1 MKYLFNYLKFNENIT
16 EDAENLYLRYLR
28 QLDIYKKY
36 FVDNIFVIESE
47 TTKEDF
53 MRNYNN
59 RVYFL
64 KLKLED
70 SARNTNLPY
79 ISRININIR
88 YGFIKGSESV
98 HVNIGSNDAL
108 FSELFLKEF
117 LIMEFR
123 SGKKLLQKLLQS
135 ENEGYLPIFKVY
147 LEENIFDKEYMY
159 INIMEVE
166 RFKYSEQWYDVIP
179 YLLNFGS
186 EKEIVKWYSNIQND
200 KLFSILKY
208 IKENVHVDN
217 VNRLKDILNRNG
229 IPLDSFDTGVD
240 MSEMG
245 F

>member
-117 LIMEFR
+117 YDHF
-123 SGKKLLQKLLQS
+123 LLLL
-135 ENEGYLPIFKVY
+135 
-147 LEENIFDKEYMY
+147 
-159 INIMEVE
+159 
-166 RFKYSEQWYDVIP
+166 RFQ
-179 YLLNFGS
+179 
-186 EKEIVKWYSNIQND
+186 
-200 KLFSILKY
+200 
-208 IKENVHVDN
+208 H
-217 VNRLKDILNRNG
+217 
-229 IPLDSFDTGVD
+229 SFWRA
-240 MSEMG
+240 
-245 F
+245 

>member
-1 MKYLFNYLKFNENIT
+1 
-16 EDAENLYLRYLR
+16 
-28 QLDIYKKY
+28 
-36 FVDNIFVIESE
+36 
-47 TTKEDF
+47 